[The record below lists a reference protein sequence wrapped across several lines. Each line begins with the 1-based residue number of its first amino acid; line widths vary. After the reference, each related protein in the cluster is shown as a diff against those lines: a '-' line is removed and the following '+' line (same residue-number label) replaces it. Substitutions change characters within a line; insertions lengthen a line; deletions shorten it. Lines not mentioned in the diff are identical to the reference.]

1 MIRRLTAVAA
11 LVLACSA
18 AFAGTAIEA
27 ANNQVRASVAYQK
40 FDYVELDAYKMT
52 TDGILD
58 SERGHQPGVVA
69 GITVQRD
76 IAGVS
81 KVYFSAEASRLR
93 GNSAYTGYL
102 QGAGVLEPYTATTKN
117 TITEY
122 QVRVG
127 KGFVFAPLGQVQVT
141 PYIAAGSYNW
151 LRDSSEDDYGYAE
164 RYKHKFFAVGALAQ
178 YEVTPQLVASV
189 DYQYGRTSS
198 ATMTIVADDT
208 KFNLGAK
215 PIQTL
220 AVGVDYAVNKSV
232 HVHAN
237 YRYNKFAY
245 GESPEI
251 DGFLEPSS
259 KTKRDQIQFGIGYA
273 F

>member
-11 LVLACSA
+11 LMLASSA
-18 AFAGTAIEA
+18 AFAGTAIDA
-27 ANNQVRASVAYQK
+27 ANNQVRASAAYQK
-40 FDYVELDAYKMT
+40 FDYVELDAYNMT

-81 KVYFSAEASRLR
+81 KVYFSAEASRIR
-93 GNSAYTGYL
+93 GNTAYNGYL
-102 QGAGVLEPYTATTKN
+102 QGYGSIEPYTATTKN

-122 QVRVG
+122 QVKVG
-127 KGFVFAPLGQVQVT
+127 KGFQFGPLGQAQVT
-141 PYIAAGSYNW
+141 PYVAVGSYNW
-151 LRDSSEDDYGYAE
+151 LRDSSEDEFGYAE
-164 RYKHKFFAVGALAQ
+164 RYKHKFFAIGALAQ

-189 DYQYGRTSS
+189 DYLYGRTRN
-198 ATMTIVADDT
+198 ATMTLVAEDSQFT
-208 KFNLGAK
+208 LGTK

-220 AVGVDYAVNKSV
+220 AIGVDYAVTKSV
-232 HVHAN
+232 RVHAN

-245 GESPEI
+245 GESPEV
-251 DGFLEPSS
+251 DGFLEPAS
-259 KTKRDQIQFGIGYA
+259 KTKRDQIQVGIGYA